1 MGNSKFALTVN
12 ECVWLSGQALYPSVG
27 AVRAPA
33 PQPCTGLARAVKVIG
48 CNDIIYGFGHLLRWM
63 RLWSLYRPAVLF
75 VCLFCR
81 CPKTIYWPFL
91 APASW
96 NTTLNKTL
104 KKPVAHSVPEPAEDS
119 LLSWCKTSVWSINKY
134 SVVVDGLSL
143 PAIWWH
149 LSLPVRDIQHELL
162 LWAAKQTLST
172 LGEFGLLLTLRCLRF
187 CLLSLSIWS
196 EKCRLKS
203 DSSSGWFTRCSAP
216 PAGKLKAVNKVW
228 PQN

>member
-1 MGNSKFALTVN
+1 MSV
-12 ECVWLSGQALYPSVG
+12 SGCLD
-27 AVRAPA
+27 R
-33 PQPCTGLARAVKVIG
+33 PCTPLWELLGLQPHNPALDWQEQLK
-48 CNDIIYGFGHLLRWM
+48 
-63 RLWSLYRPAVLF
+63 WSAAMTSFMDSVVSCVGWGSGLFIVLQCFLF

-104 KKPVAHSVPEPAEDS
+104 KKAVAHSVPEPAEDS

-149 LSLPVRDIQHELL
+149 LSLPVRDVQHELL
-162 LWAAKQTLST
+162 LWTAKRTLST